1 MTSFERLFYAVTACA
16 LWAVVISDLVE
27 LPGAQAQAQSVRPA
41 DRFMSELLY
50 EIAAK
55 AGRGEALGDLK
66 GYDELEARLQGILS
80 RVVQSMPQSDGGVS
94 RQEIRSALTSCR
106 LIGTISRQ
114 AGHLDARLS
123 C

>member
-1 MTSFERLFYAVTACA
+1 MTRFERLFYAATACA
-16 LWAVVISDLVE
+16 LWAAIIGDLAA
-27 LPGAQAQAQSVRPA
+27 LPGAQAQSVRPP
-41 DRFMSELLY
+41 DRFMSEVLY

-66 GYDELEARLQGILS
+66 GYDELEARLQGILT
-80 RVVQSMPQSDGGVS
+80 RVVQSMPPSDGRVT
-94 RQEIRSALTSCR
+94 RQEIRSALNSCR